1 MNNSSEHTELNAEK
15 IKEWCKQET
24 AIQLANWVWFVL
36 GIIALLL
43 LLGALD

>member
-1 MNNSSEHTELNAEK
+1 MNNSSEHTQLNTTK

-24 AIQLANWVWFVL
+24 TIRLANWVWLVI
-36 GIIALLL
+36 GIVALML